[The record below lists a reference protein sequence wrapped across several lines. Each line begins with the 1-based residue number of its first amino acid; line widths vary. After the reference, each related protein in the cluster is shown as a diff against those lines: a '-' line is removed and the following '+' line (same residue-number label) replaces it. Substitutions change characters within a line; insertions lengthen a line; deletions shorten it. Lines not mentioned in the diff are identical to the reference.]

1 MIGGILMVDDF
12 IATDNGDIK
21 IAEDVIVRISA
32 ISAREVEG
40 VVGLGSGSSWGDFI
54 GKKSAAKGIKVQTT
68 DDGTIIEVHVTVK
81 FGVKITEV
89 ARKLQE
95 TVKNAVEAYAG
106 IENTTVNVYIDGIDA
121 EKEKDAEPGNTEA
134 ETEN

>member
-1 MIGGILMVDDF
+1 MVDDF

-40 VVGLGSGSSWGDFI
+40 IAGLGSGSSWGDLI
-54 GKKSAAKGIKVQTT
+54 GKKAAAKGIKVQTT

-121 EKEKDAEPGNTEA
+121 EKEKDAESGNTEA